1 MVEPLR
7 GACNLMRY
15 INNYAAQVTCVSLLL
30 VDRYMGK
37 KDRKINSSCVLI
49 ADEHVC
55 IELSHSF
62 FYSTSTIRYTYM
74 AQLHFIERFRTFC
87 MAIERVRR
95 AFLRQPFHIPLHEC
109 SRMKTPPA
117 LSPRRRTNNSTYYT
131 YKQRVTQDR
140 TRSFFQ
146 KCSFYENVF
155 KILPFT

>member
-1 MVEPLR
+1 MCADCWWARVHWAKPFFL
-7 GACNLMRY
+7 LFY
-15 INNYAAQVTCVSLLL
+15 INY
-30 VDRYMGK
+30 
-37 KDRKINSSCVLI
+37 
-49 ADEHVC
+49 
-55 IELSHSF
+55 
-62 FYSTSTIRYTYM
+62 TIYIYM
-74 AQLHFIERFRTFC
+74 AQLQFIERFRTFC

-155 KILPFT
+155 KILPFTWFIYRLTDIFLFSSSFLSATSSDAHRRADTRAYQLV